1 MAAACTSLE
10 LSRASAGTE
19 VATAI
24 SATKLIAT
32 MALAFA
38 AIRRESGRVV
48 VAFDRVFVG
57 FAGAKGMLTAV
68 ERRVALLVPPDAAAR
83 VSGRAVLAAV
93 AGETDSVPPLRAA
106 RREDGCA
113 AGCTGS
119 GICLVATDGIPTVG
133 MGAVVIVTIVGTEAV
148 MGAKAED
155 SAAGAAARPNI
166 AETVGAGVVAGAAT
180 GAERRVRRVATAA
193 ACRGASSPRAGVAA
207 AGATGTAV
215 ADSTGAPATSGAAAK
230 NEAGVASGSAAGVGS
245 DKDSSSA
252 EYSATTGASTTGA
265 AATGATTTGAAMEA

>member
-1 MAAACTSLE
+1 
-10 LSRASAGTE
+10 
-19 VATAI
+19 
-24 SATKLIAT
+24 

-83 VSGRAVLAAV
+83 VSGRAELAAV

-119 GICLVATDGIPTVG
+119 GICLVATEGIPTVG

-193 ACRGASSPRAGVAA
+193 ACACRGASSPSAGIAA
-207 AGATGTAV
+207 AGATGTAA

-245 DKDSSSA
+245 DNDSSSA

-265 AATGATTTGAAMEA
+265 AATGATTTGAALEA